1 MRITE
6 AIELLELER
15 PVTHLAVKSNFRRL
29 AKKYHPDR
37 HQNSPLIPDVSD
49 KFIRIR
55 EAADLLLNQSEEF
68 INSSRAMRDP
78 VPVVRRAQP
87 RTSPPAAPPAA
98 KLRFIRELDNIIR
111 LFGLLSGKIRKNPD
125 LQIRFQ
131 PGVWLGKLYELL
143 FEKQFS
149 SDVRLKGFAFAL
161 WRFFRITSGTLFLI
175 AGFLLMSLTGMVL
188 AACVFPPV
196 FLFLGIYHFYC
207 EMLDHR
213 AATLNKNLKRNDR
226 DAWLHSRR
234 QFLQFRT
241 IPVFAL
247 LILASSLVRA
257 TTGGSWYYNLLSIV
271 FCLPV
276 LVLALS
282 VIYEWLHYYLS
293 QKKA

>member
-1 MRITE
+1 MRIKE

-68 INSSRAMRDP
+68 INSSRAVRDP
-78 VPVVRRAQP
+78 VPVVRRTQT
-87 RTSPPAAPPAA
+87 RTAPPPSPVA

-111 LFGLLSGKIRKNPD
+111 LFGLISGRIKKNPD

-131 PGVWLGKLYELL
+131 PGVWLGKFYELL

-149 SDVRLKGFAFAL
+149 SDIRLTGVAFGI
-161 WRFFRITSGTLFLI
+161 WRFLRIATGTVFLI
-175 AGFLLMSLTGMVL
+175 AGFLSMSLVGMFL

-196 FLFLGIYHFYC
+196 FVFLGIYHFYC

-213 AATLNKNLKRNDR
+213 SATLNRNLKRNDK
-226 DAWLHSRR
+226 DSWLHARR

-241 IPVFAL
+241 IPLFAM
-247 LILASSLVRA
+247 LILCSFLVRITA
-257 TTGGSWYYNLLSIV
+257 GGSWYYSLLSIV

-282 VIYEWLHYYLS
+282 VIYEWLHYYIS